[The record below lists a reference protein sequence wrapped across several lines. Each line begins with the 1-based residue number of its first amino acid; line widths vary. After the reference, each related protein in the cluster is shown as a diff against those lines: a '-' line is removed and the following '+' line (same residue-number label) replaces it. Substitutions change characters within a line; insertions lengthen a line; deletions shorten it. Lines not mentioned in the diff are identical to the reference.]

1 MPISELGYRHWEGRL
16 TDPRVRWL
24 TIALTGFRLALKSVM
39 LRRIM
44 FASWMWVLFFAV
56 VFFVVGMLTD
66 SLFFET
72 WRGPVSMVRS
82 MLGAELTQALR
93 DDPGAVRRSVWSL
106 IFFYQTFYQIFL
118 GMVITAIVGPPLI
131 SRDVQSKAFL
141 VYFSK
146 PITRLDYLLGKASV
160 ILLFLFGAG
169 LLPAL
174 AIYLVSVL
182 FSPGIEVIVQ
192 TSNIVPKIVISSLI
206 LGIPSALVMLF
217 YSSMTSSERYASV
230 GWMST
235 WLLGEFG
242 YITLSATPNFED
254 SSWIF
259 LLSIRKTIAVAIRSV
274 FDVDSAVAT
283 FWDQSRVEDML
294 GVSYSPTLALG
305 WLAGISVFCFVVIF
319 RRISAPMR
327 I

>member
-1 MPISELGYRHWEGRL
+1 
-16 TDPRVRWL
+16 
-24 TIALTGFRLALKSVM
+24 
-39 LRRIM
+39 
-44 FASWMWVLFFAV
+44 
-56 VFFVVGMLTD
+56 
-66 SLFFET
+66 
-72 WRGPVSMVRS
+72 MVRS

-283 FWDQSRVEDML
+283 FWDQSGVEDML